1 MITTNITTMINI
13 KIQFSLSMSSLTN
26 SVRAIPKPKKIK
38 ENKKISKP
46 KQVNLHKK
54 PPDNDREKFGL
65 KNIDD

>member
-1 MITTNITTMINI
+1 
-13 KIQFSLSMSSLTN
+13 MSSLTN